1 MIDLLERLR
10 GRNVEFDVVEYSD
23 QLFTTEAVA
32 TAAKLPARLV
42 AKAMLVKVAGDYRI
56 VVVPGNRRVDIS
68 ALGTLLGGTARF
80 AERSQVA
87 TITGV
92 PVGAITPLIAL
103 ARPHIRVIMDKLLM
117 SEMAIN
123 ISSGRLTCGL
133 NISPEALC
141 AAVDAQIANISSSA

>member
-10 GRNVEFDVVEYSD
+10 GLNVEFDIVEYGN

-32 TAAKLPARLV
+32 TAARLPSRLV
-42 AKAMLVKVAGDYRI
+42 AKAMLIKVAGNYRI
-56 VVVPGNRRVDIS
+56 VVVPGSRRVDIS
-68 ALGTLLGGTARF
+68 ALGKLLGGTARF

-87 TITGV
+87 TISGV

-103 ARPHIRVIMDKLLM
+103 ARPHIRVIMDRLLM
-117 SEMAIN
+117 SEAVIN

-133 NISPEALC
+133 NVSPEALRM
-141 AAVDAQIANISSSA
+141 AVDAQIADISSPA